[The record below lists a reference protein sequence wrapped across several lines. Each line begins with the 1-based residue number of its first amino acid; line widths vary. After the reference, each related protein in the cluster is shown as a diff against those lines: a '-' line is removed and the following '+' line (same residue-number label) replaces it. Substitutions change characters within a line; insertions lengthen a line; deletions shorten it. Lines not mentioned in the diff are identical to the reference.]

1 MEELG
6 NTGPVQGPRGWWEVG
21 GELGLL
27 EFVSGGTAAAPGLLP
42 GKTDVGLLLP

>member
-6 NTGPVQGPRGWWEVG
+6 NTGPVQGPRGQG
-21 GELGLL
+21 GLFGLL
-27 EFVSGGTAAAPGLLP
+27 EFVSCGGTAAAPGLLP

>member
-6 NTGPVQGPRGWWEVG
+6 NTGPVQGPRGQG
-21 GELGLL
+21 GLLGLL